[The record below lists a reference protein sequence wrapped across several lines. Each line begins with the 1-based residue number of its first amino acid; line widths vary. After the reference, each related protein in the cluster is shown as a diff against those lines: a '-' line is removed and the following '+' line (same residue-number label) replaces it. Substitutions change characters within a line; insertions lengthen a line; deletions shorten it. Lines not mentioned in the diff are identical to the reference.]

1 MKKIRY
7 RGIESLV
14 YERGK
19 IKVIVARGVGPRIL
33 FFGFR
38 DGENLFAELPD
49 VKIKTGLGTW
59 KIYGGH
65 RLWHSPE
72 SMPRSYAPDNDAVD
86 IKERGGRVI
95 IEAKP
100 EKGTG
105 IAKRMEIE
113 FKSESSLTVCHY
125 LKNINLWEVE
135 LAAWALSVMAKGGR
149 VIIPQNKNLCGPDT
163 LLPNRVMVLWPYT
176 KINDKRLILE
186 DGYIFL
192 NQDQEVKEPIKI
204 GLNVTDGWC
213 AYQKGKILF
222 KKKFKFFKD
231 RSYPDFGCTVESYTN
246 DRMIELET
254 VGPLTRLKP
263 EEELE
268 HIEEWK
274 LENNLQFF

>member
-1 MKKIRY
+1 MKKIKY
-7 RGIESLV
+7 QGIESLV
-14 YERGK
+14 FERGK

-38 DGENLFAELPD
+38 DGENLFAELSD
-49 VKIKTGLGTW
+49 VKIKTGLGIW

-86 IKERGGRVI
+86 IKKRGSRII

-100 EKGTG
+100 EKDTG

-113 FKSESSLTVCHY
+113 FKSESSLKIYHY
-125 LKNINLWEVE
+125 LKNINLWEIE
-135 LAAWALSVMAKGGR
+135 LAAWALSVMAKGGS
-149 VIIPQNKNLCGPDT
+149 VIIPQNKKLCGPDT
-163 LLPNRVMVLWPYT
+163 LLPNRIMVLWPYT

-186 DGYIFL
+186 DDYVFL
-192 NQDQEVKEPIKI
+192 RQDQEVKEPIKI

-213 AYQKGKILF
+213 AYRKGNILF

-231 RSYPDFGCTVESYTN
+231 RLYPDSGCTVESYTN

-254 VGPLTRLKP
+254 LSPLTKLKP
-263 EEELE
+263 GEELE

-274 LENNLQFF
+274 LRDIT